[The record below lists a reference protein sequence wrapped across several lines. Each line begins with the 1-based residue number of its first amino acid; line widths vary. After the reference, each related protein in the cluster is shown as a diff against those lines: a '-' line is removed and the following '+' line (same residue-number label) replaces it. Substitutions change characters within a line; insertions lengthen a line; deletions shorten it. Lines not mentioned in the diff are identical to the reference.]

1 MSILTKKIT
10 SIPSI
15 FLKLLLLKNV
25 VTWMPESLSFRK
37 PFGGQRDKRSQK
49 LLKPTRQQFCPNF
62 LLILNKLS
70 CASCLL
76 AASEIL
82 RPFFNTLTTS
92 HMYSCHN
99 WQKFQEQVQTQRSSK
114 LKLFL
119 ESVIEF
125 FKSASNSEHSEK
137 KITFKASI
145 FPELLIAK
153 NVLTWMPESSCFRTF
168 FGS

>member
-1 MSILTKKIT
+1 
-10 SIPSI
+10 
-15 FLKLLLLKNV
+15 
-25 VTWMPESLSFRK
+25 MPESSCFK
-37 PFGGQRDKRSQK
+37 TPFGSQRVKASETLPK
-49 LLKPTRQQFCPNF
+49 SARQHFYVNF
-62 LLILNKLS
+62 PSISKKLS
-70 CASCLL
+70 CVWCLL
-76 AASEIL
+76 VESEML
-82 RPFFNTLTTS
+82 GPSFKTLTAV

-153 NVLTWMPESSCFRTF
+153 NVVTWMSESSCFRTF
-168 FGS
+168 FGSSSVKWSQKLLKSAEQHL